1 MKKKIQKATF
11 STVSIVK
18 GSFRNFKESM
28 IIWIF
33 DKTNRPASHPRGVHD
48 KTDYEVAL

>member
-1 MKKKIQKATF
+1 MPIKDPLRKDEIDSMKG
-11 STVSIVK
+11 VSQ
-18 GSFRNFKESM
+18 SN
-28 IIWIF
+28 WIF